1 MNPRLLWIIFTL
13 GAVFIAGQGLAE
25 PIDQWQGRNLFPQG
39 SPLRIYYG
47 NGLFLAV
54 GEFGA
59 IYTSVVAGENGILL
73 QSESIPNTEIS
84 TFPSS
89 MDFGTVNVGSSSSVN
104 LTITNSGPV
113 NVLIQ
118 RLAISGPNAI
128 DFIIQN
134 ENCTGPALLP
144 SQICA
149 IQIVFSPPAP
159 GSKTATL
166 SISSNDPNTPTRTVP
181 LNGTGSGFSPG
192 TNESYCFISFSTLG
206 SELEEYIG
214 MLRTFRDIF
223 LMESKLGRMAVALY
237 YRQSSTLVHFIA
249 RHDFLR
255 EVVQVGLI
263 PLVILSYL
271 ALHTSPAEKA
281 FFFALLTGFVIA
293 RWLMMRRSFR

>member
-1 MNPRLLWIIFTL
+1 MILGIILALCVIFT
-13 GAVFIAGQGLAE
+13 AGEGLTE
-25 PIDQWQGRNLFPQG
+25 PIFPWQERNPFAQG
-39 SPLRIYYG
+39 HPLRIYYG

-59 IYTSVVAGENGILL
+59 IYTSVAAAENGILL

-104 LTITNSGPV
+104 LTITNSGPA

-149 IQIVFSPPAP
+149 IQIVFSPHAP

-166 SISSNDPNTPTRTVP
+166 SISSDDPNTPTRMVP
-181 LNGTGSGFSPG
+181 LNGSGSGFAPG
-192 TNESYCFISFSTLG
+192 ANESYCFISFSALG
-206 SELEEYIG
+206 SELEEYLGI
-214 MLRTFRDIF
+214 LRSFRDIF
-223 LMESKLGRMAVALY
+223 LMESEPGRMLVALY
-237 YRQSSTLVHFIA
+237 YRHSPSLVHFIA

-255 EVVQVGLI
+255 EVVQLGLV
-263 PLVILSYL
+263 PLVIISYL
-271 ALHTSPAEKA
+271 ALQTSPAEKTL
-281 FFFALLTGFVIA
+281 FFALLTGLVIV
-293 RWLMMRRSFR
+293 RRLKMRRSFR